1 VRAKLGLPPIAGIAR
16 GFMSQGP
23 ASLPA
28 NADSMP
34 VYQGAVSGRVG
45 SPTARAD
52 SPGGGRIPAGYNNAK
67 RTESPLMDASRIP
80 RPGQQ
85 QLSGGGAG
93 SRKALPR
100 NTHGYAPGQGLA
112 PPPSSS
118 ASGAGS
124 RISDAPSFEID
135 GKASYYAPGMQ
146 ADSREPSMYE
156 PLPAGRRTEL
166 VYDEQSEYQA
176 RDPRYHQSQS
186 RNGYP
191 NSRFSPPPVRNVRN
205 AGGRIPSQD
214 RDLPLPPPSSPDG
227 NEEEEFEVISGAE
240 DVNGFPDIPTPT
252 GPSLPLK
259 SSTRSSSPPPVPRK
273 STDSYGKRPTSA
285 LSSDS
290 GLGLPRDST
299 DSMSTNTSAAGGG
312 MQSSLF
318 RTEAQELRARWAAQE
333 KEKEERERR
342 QRERELNHKTTNSG
356 SGSGFAFA
364 FGSGSARPTPGY
376 FDRQRGSV
384 GTNASSTGTSSEMQ
398 TPVSIGGGV
407 MRGSLYASESESAY
421 GYGSSAG
428 TGRKRRGR
436 TKSMIARERE
446 REEQEMERAAAEAAA
461 RKKWEKAQQLRDEM
475 EEEERK
481 KVSWLSDNLGVLLM
495 MVGPT
500 FCRRSMKRVRDDVLL
515 ID

>member
-28 NADSMP
+28 NAESMP

-45 SPTARAD
+45 SPTTRAD

-67 RTESPLMDASRIP
+67 RTESPLTDTSRIP

-85 QLSGGGAG
+85 QPSGGGAG
-93 SRKALPR
+93 SRRALPR
-100 NTHGYAPGQGLA
+100 NAYGRQGLA
-112 PPPSSS
+112 PPTSSS

-124 RISDAPSFEID
+124 RTSDAPSFEMD

-146 ADSREPSMYE
+146 VDSREHSMYE
-156 PLPAGRRTEL
+156 PLPAGRTEL
-166 VYDEQSEYQA
+166 VYDEQSEYHA
-176 RDPRYHQSQS
+176 RDPRYHQPHS
-186 RNGYP
+186 RNGHP

-205 AGGRIPSQD
+205 AGGRIPGQD
-214 RDLPLPPPSSPDG
+214 RDLPLPPPSSPDDD
-227 NEEEEFEVISGAE
+227 EEEFEVIPGVE

-252 GPSLPLK
+252 GPTPLPPT
-259 SSTRSSSPPPVPRK
+259 SSTGSNSPPPVPRK
-273 STDSYGKRPTSA
+273 SNDSHGKRPASA

-299 DSMSTNTSAAGGG
+299 DSMSTSASVSGGG

-333 KEKEERERR
+333 KEKEEREKR
-342 QRERELNHKTTNSG
+342 QHERTLNHKTTGSG
-356 SGSGFAFA
+356 SGSGFAF
-364 FGSGSARPTPGY
+364 GSISARPTGRY
-376 FDRQRGSV
+376 FDRQKGSV
-384 GTNASSTGTSSEMQ
+384 GTNSSSTGTNSEVH
-398 TPVSIGGGV
+398 TPVGTV
-407 MRGSLYASESESAY
+407 RGSLYMSESESAY

-428 TGRKRRGR
+428 TSRRRRGR

-461 RKKWEKAQQLRDEM
+461 RKKWEKEQRLRDEM
-475 EEEERK
+475 EEEERQR
-481 KVSWLSDNLGVLLM
+481 VS
-495 MVGPT
+495 
-500 FCRRSMKRVRDDVLL
+500 
-515 ID
+515 